1 MRFPLLQSR
10 PSPAPAAAAVVVL
23 AALLAGGCASR
34 PSERSGLLQPY
45 RFSIP
50 QGNYVTRE
58 MLAQVKP
65 GMTPEQVR
73 FALGTPLV
81 TDTFHP
87 DRWEYVFRYQY
98 ASGRTELR
106 HATVFFA
113 DGKLARVEDNGL
125 PERDDPNDPALPGS
139 RLPQQT
145 SK

>member
-1 MRFPLLQSR
+1 MRPTFPECLQTR
-10 PSPAPAAAAVVVL
+10 RAAALAVAL
-23 AALLAGGCASR
+23 AAALGTSCASR
-34 PSERSGLLQPY
+34 STERSGLFEPY

-58 MLAQVKP
+58 MLTQVRP

-81 TDTFHP
+81 VDAFHP
-87 DRWEYVFRYQY
+87 DRWEYVFRFQH
-98 ASGRTELR
+98 ANGRVEQR
-106 HATVFFA
+106 HATVFFDA
-113 DGKLARVEDNGL
+113 GKVARLEERGL

-139 RLPQQT
+139 KLPQQT

>member
-1 MRFPLLQSR
+1 MALV
-10 PSPAPAAAAVVVL
+10 AAAA
-23 AALLAGGCASR
+23 ATGCASR
-34 PSERSGLLQPY
+34 PSERSGLLEPY
-45 RFSIP
+45 RISIP

-58 MLAQVKP
+58 MIEQVKP

-81 TDTFHP
+81 TDPFHP

-98 ASGRTELR
+98 ASGRTVLR

-113 DGKLARVEDNGL
+113 DGKLARVEDNDL
-125 PERDDPNDPALPGS
+125 PERDDPNDPALPGG